1 MKDYIVVLKYADAV
15 LGRILTNPNH
25 GLTIDEALD
34 SLDIDMDKYA
44 AEQGWD
50 GWDYEQL
57 SLELEEEK
65 KDYTDYET
73 GMASAL
79 LGAVLSRDE
88 EKTQVRPRVIWEGEY
103 AGFTFQTIIHGRKD
117 APKFTEVCIDKDGVE
132 RGWCALDEEGAA
144 NWACDGFP
152 WYDGIDWEMPEG
164 MTEKG
169 LDDFFQTQPAD
180 EAFRRLYQDGR
191 IFLVDIQEGLE
202 ERLKDAKDEDDR
214 KQAVRDAKRAA
225 FNLGALDIYAELSK
239 QPQEEFWDKE
249 RENDGGYY
257 TMWKLPDFCKADV
270 DEFDDL
276 YSAYN
281 AGTYTGEE
289 AAERYERE
297 VLTRELADAQND
309 IAEAQSDDNDFLAEK
324 SEEKCSML
332 KARMESDECGWG
344 ANWWND

>member
-1 MKDYIVVLKYADAV
+1 MILKYADTV
-15 LGRILTNPNH
+15 LGRILTNH
-25 GLTIDEALD
+25 ALTIDEALD
-34 SLDIDMDKYA
+34 LLDIDMDKYA
-44 AEQGWD
+44 AEQGWE

-57 SLELEEEK
+57 GLEMEEEK

-88 EKTQVRPRVIWEGEY
+88 EKVQVKPRVIWEGEY
-103 AGFTFQTIIHGRKD
+103 AGFTFQTIIHGLKD
-117 APKFTEVCIDKDGVE
+117 SPKFTEVCIDKDGVE
-132 RGWCALDEEGAA
+132 RGWCDLDSEGCAD
-144 NWACDGFP
+144 WMREGFP

-191 IFLVDIQEGLE
+191 IFLADIQEGLE

-214 KQAVRDAKRAA
+214 KEAVRDAKRAA
-225 FNLGALDIYAELSK
+225 FNLGALDTYAELSK
-239 QPQEEFWDKE
+239 QPQDEFWDKE

-289 AAERYERE
+289 AAKRYEKDVLPRE
-297 VLTRELADAQND
+297 FDEFCGGSAILRTLAA
-309 IAEAQSDDNDFLAEK
+309 FLPAAGNFAWRVGFPARFF
-324 SEEKCSML
+324 L
-332 KARMESDECGWG
+332 YPPTKAACGIIVV
-344 ANWWND
+344 